1 MNSAIGHSWHENIW
15 RDGDTV
21 VAVRDLGKR
30 TWCSGVPAGA
40 VGVVVDIDWL
50 GDLRVV
56 FTIDGDWF
64 GGRTMVEKVVPECD
78 VRPVN
83 RVERRL
89 TGT

>member
-1 MNSAIGHSWHENIW
+1 MNRAVEHSWHENTW

-30 TWCSGVPAGA
+30 SWCSGVPAGS

-56 FTIDGDWF
+56 FTIDDWLA
-64 GGRTMVEKVVPECD
+64 GRTMVEKVVPVCD
-78 VRPVN
+78 VRQVRPY
-83 RVERRL
+83 ERRL
-89 TGT
+89 SST